1 MNIISKNLSFSLLGN
16 FQHLPIKIFI
26 RVVLWIALMYHGFL
40 CIVPLLI
47 SWGPLY
53 LMITERRQY
62 DWSTFFSIILAD
74 LLNFIVS
81 FLLYRNF
88 FIHKKPLSSQEFIT
102 CCIFLLAHL
111 TIYILHTPL
120 LLPINIS
127 LTIVITSVLL
137 SSQKINVLKS
147 IHI

>member
-1 MNIISKNLSFSLLGN
+1 M
-16 FQHLPIKIFI
+16 KIFI
-26 RVVLWIALMYHGFL
+26 RISLWLALMYHGFL
-40 CIVPLLI
+40 CIVPLVI

-74 LLNFIVS
+74 LLNFIVAL
-81 FLLYRNF
+81 LLYRNF

-102 CCIFLLAHL
+102 CCVFLLAHL
-111 TIYILHTPL
+111 MIYILLTPL

-127 LTIVITSVLL
+127 LTIVIKSVLI

-147 IHI
+147 TYI